1 MNDAEDREREREY
14 ADALLSYPEN
24 SWLMRDYAE
33 STHADMPIRVSLP
46 TGHI

>member
-1 MNDAEDREREREY
+1 MNDAREREREY
-14 ADALLSYPEN
+14 ADALPSYPEN

-33 STHADMPIRVSLP
+33 STHADMPIRVSQP